1 VFLRYVVDIYYREF
15 YTHGNTKSRTL
26 SDGGSLLKHLILIF
40 CLIGIILES
49 HGQIEAVGP
58 QNNSRSVQINSGNS
72 IEPPPSTSGENPD
85 PKLAGDPQTSPES
98 QSVLHM
104 HFRRVR
110 DAEIVEFQY
119 AVDQEEETATAVVR
133 LMDRQTAI
141 NWLAGFISLKPLSC
155 PLKSREEWIDGIL
168 YAVEKNGLPL
178 CKEILGLVAS
188 IISIESS
195 FRSDPSVADAS
206 RGEDISALLD
216 RAENDLIQKYGS
228 WLSIPPLPQLFQR
241 YKEKYYPILVHCQT
255 EGEVETVA
263 RRIASDLK
271 KDVSILPEF
280 MKSFVNK
287 EIDKVTNVVRT
298 KGSMQL
304 NFPRAR
310 QVMKDRGD
318 IFSDQELSDYMYTI
332 RGGIDTGVAALKP
345 MFVQYAAR
353 YGSAG
358 DLSWLFFVGMDYNY
372 GPFSSRN
379 MIEQIR
385 IRDLSSMMDLQID
398 GDLLQYDDKGNPSP
412 KESETLRATSI
423 AFPLIPKQKI
433 FDSFLLEKEPHYIYS
448 DIHQLILSEHTAR
461 FGPTPF
467 AVIGELWMGENSKI
481 KHGVTFRTRTYL
493 NKLDKYLNAIPWDH

>member
-1 VFLRYVVDIYYREF
+1 M
-15 YTHGNTKSRTL
+15 T
-26 SDGGSLLKHLILIF
+26 HLILVC
-40 CLIGIILES
+40 CLIGLIFGLDGPIAA
-49 HGQIEAVGP
+49 GQE
-58 QNNSRSVQINSGNS
+58 NNSRLGQIGSENSTHPS
-72 IEPPPSTSGENPD
+72 PSTS
-85 PKLAGDPQTSPES
+85 AGDPDTQLQRDPQLSPES
-98 QSVLHM
+98 ESVLHM

-119 AVDQEEETATAVVR
+119 AVNQEEEIATAAVR
-133 LMDRQTAI
+133 LLDRPTAI
-141 NWLAGFISLKPLSC
+141 NWLASFMSLKPLSC
-155 PLKSREEWIDGIL
+155 PLRSREEWIDAIL

-216 RAENDLIQKYGS
+216 RAENDLVQKYGS
-228 WLSIPPLPQLFQR
+228 LLSIPPVPQLYQK
-241 YKEKYYPILVHCQT
+241 YKEKYYPLLVLCQT
-255 EGEVETVA
+255 EGEVEVVA
-263 RRIASDLK
+263 RRIASDIK

-280 MKSFVNK
+280 MKSFVDK

-310 QVMKDRGD
+310 QVMRDRGE
-318 IFSDQELSDYMYTI
+318 IFSDSELSSYMYTI
-332 RGGIDTGVAALKP
+332 RGGVDVGVAALKP
-345 MFVQYAAR
+345 MFLQYAAR

-385 IRDLSSMMDLQID
+385 IRDLSSMMDLKID
-398 GDLLQYDDKGNPSP
+398 GDLLQYDAKGNPSP
-412 KESETLRATSI
+412 KESETLSAMSV
-423 AFPLIPKQKI
+423 AFPLLPKQKI
-433 FDSFLLEKEPHYIYS
+433 FDSFLLEKSPIIFIRIFIS
-448 DIHQLILSEHTAR
+448 
-461 FGPTPF
+461 
-467 AVIGELWMGENSKI
+467 
-481 KHGVTFRTRTYL
+481 
-493 NKLDKYLNAIPWDH
+493 

>member
-1 VFLRYVVDIYYREF
+1 M
-15 YTHGNTKSRTL
+15 
-26 SDGGSLLKHLILIF
+26 KHFKLICCLMGMILALPG
-40 CLIGIILES
+40 LIG
-49 HGQIEAVGP
+49 AVA
-58 QNNSRSVQINSGNS
+58 QEYSSRPMRIDSEDSTDTAD
-72 IEPPPSTSGENPD
+72 STSG
-85 PKLAGDPQTSPES
+85 QITTSPVNRNLQS
-98 QSVLHM
+98 SPDSDSVLHM

-119 AVDQEEETATAVVR
+119 AVDQEEEIATAAVR

-141 NWLAGFISLKPLSC
+141 NWLTGFISLKPLSC

-216 RAENDLIQKYGS
+216 RAEKELIQKYGS
-228 WLSIPPLPQLFQR
+228 WLSIPPAPQLFQK
-241 YKEKYYPILVHCQT
+241 YKEKYYPLLILCQT
-255 EGEVETVA
+255 EGEVESVA

-271 KDVSILPEF
+271 RDVSILPEF
-280 MKSFVNK
+280 MKSFVNR

-318 IFSDQELSDYMYTI
+318 IFTDQELSDYMYTV
-332 RGGIDTGVAALKP
+332 RGGIDAGVAALKP

-448 DIHQLILSEHTAR
+448 DIHRLILSEHTAR

-493 NKLDKYLNAIPWDH
+493 NKLDKYLNAVPWDQ